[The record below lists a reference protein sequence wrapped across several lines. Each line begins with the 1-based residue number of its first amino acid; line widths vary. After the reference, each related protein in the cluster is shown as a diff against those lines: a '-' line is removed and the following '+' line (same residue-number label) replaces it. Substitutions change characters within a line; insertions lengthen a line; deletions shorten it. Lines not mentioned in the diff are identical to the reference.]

1 MAKIKL
7 DWFKL
12 DCQLDSKMELIE
24 AEYGLK
30 GFAIIV
36 KLLQKIYGG
45 EGYYC
50 EWNDDIALVFA
61 QRCGVGASA
70 VSEIVLRA
78 IARGIFDR
86 GLYER
91 YGILTSHGIQ
101 SRYYDA
107 VGRRKSASIKPE
119 YLLLCNTPNQDNAD
133 ISSENVNISDKNAD
147 ILYTEKKRKEKK
159 RIDKKRQTDADLSRV
174 ELSASERAE
183 LIRLSDR
190 LSVERYINKI
200 SEWQQKT
207 GKITAKPYII
217 IKTWIREDTAP
228 SKPAKEH
235 SYDIDEWADFAMSF
249 EPGTEAAQ

>member
-30 GFAIIV
+30 GFAVVV

-70 VSEIVLRA
+70 VSDIVTRA
-78 IARGIFDR
+78 IARGIFDK

-107 VGRRKSASIKPE
+107 VGRRKSASIRPE
-119 YLLLCNTPNQDNAD
+119 YLLLCNTQNPGNAD
-133 ISSENVNISDKNAD
+133 ISSENVNISAENAD

-159 RIDKKRQTDADLSRV
+159 RIDKKRQTDADLSKV
-174 ELSASERAE
+174 GLTSSEKAE

-190 LSVERYINKI
+190 LSVERYISKI
-200 SEWQQKT
+200 SDWQQKT
-207 GKITAKPYII
+207 GKVTAMPYII
-217 IKTWIREDTAP
+217 IKKWINEDAHTA
-228 SKPAKEH
+228 KPAEKH